1 MRETFGWPAWEPASH
16 FFCLPG
22 TPISGLALCTTPFGR
37 MAIPGVPIKIFAGGS
52 GHQFMSASSITAA
65 TSVTCGNCSAA
76 TGGAHFCPGCG
87 KIQPLPRGADY
98 FAFFGLPRKLAID
111 LADLEQRFHSLS
123 WKLHPDNFVRASED
137 ERQLSLDRSS
147 QLNDAYRTLREPVA
161 RVEYLL
167 GLAGMRKEGQK
178 KQQAPPELLEE
189 VFELN
194 ESLDE
199 LRDARESGGG
209 AAAMAGLRTKLE
221 AAQHKFESLL
231 VDVDKELS
239 RVTVEWDRAL
249 DSGADDTAMKKIMER
264 MNEILN
270 RRSYIRNLVASTQK
284 ELAGT

>member
-1 MRETFGWPAWEPASH
+1 
-16 FFCLPG
+16 
-22 TPISGLALCTTPFGR
+22 
-37 MAIPGVPIKIFAGGS
+37 
-52 GHQFMSASSITAA
+52 MSAPST
-65 TSVTCGNCSAA
+65 TVTISANCWNCSAA
-76 TGGAHFCPGCG
+76 TSGTHFCPSCG
-87 KIQPLPRGADY
+87 KIQPLSKGADY
-98 FAFFGLPRKLAID
+98 FAFFGLPQKLTVD
-111 LADLEQRFHSLS
+111 LATLEQRFHSLS
-123 WKLHPDNFVRASED
+123 WKLHPDHFARASED
-137 ERQLSLDRSS
+137 ERQLSLDLSS
-147 QLNDAYRTLREPVA
+147 QLNDAYRTLRDPVA

-167 GLAGMRKEGQK
+167 SLSGMRKEGQK

-199 LRDARESGGG
+199 LREARSAGGTT
-209 AAAMAGLRTKLE
+209 AAMAGLRAKLE